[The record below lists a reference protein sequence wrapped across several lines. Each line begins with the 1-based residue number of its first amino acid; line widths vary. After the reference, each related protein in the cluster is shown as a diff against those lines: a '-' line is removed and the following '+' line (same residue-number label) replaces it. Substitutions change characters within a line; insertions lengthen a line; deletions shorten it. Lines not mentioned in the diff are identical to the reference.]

1 MDFKQLA
8 DDWDK
13 RANDGMI
20 EAICSGCTDDD
31 LFWGSGIQES
41 IDVINLLNEHMS
53 AGAFKK
59 NDVIVDLGCGSGR
72 VVGPMAAL
80 VPNVKFFGVDV
91 SNVMLKQARSRFKA
105 IKNLRFKAVRKTDG
119 KIPLG
124 DKSVNAVF
132 EVLTLQH
139 LPRQM
144 LPAVVAE
151 VVRVLKP
158 GGLFACWPPTGSEEI
173 SDVSCDR
180 SPEDTWT
187 SRAYGMDIWRDLMAP
202 FEMTLENVGIKYG
215 EAGRLLALWRKT

>member
-31 LFWGSGIQES
+31 LFWDSGHQEARD
-41 IDVINLLNEHMS
+41 IFNILIVCMPT
-53 AGAFKK
+53 GTFKK

-72 VVGPMAAL
+72 VVGPLSAY
-80 VPNVKFFGVDV
+80 VPNVKFFGIDV

-119 KIPLG
+119 KIPLD

-139 LPRQM
+139 LPTQM
-144 LPAVVAE
+144 LSTVVAE
-151 VVRVLKP
+151 VARVLKS
-158 GGLFACWPPTGSEEI
+158 GGLFACWTPTDNKKICEAS
-173 SDVSCDR
+173 R
-180 SPEDTWT
+180 SRLPSDTWT
-187 SRAYGMDIWRDLMAP
+187 ARAYGIDFWTDIMDPLGMELVNTGA
-202 FEMTLENVGIKYG
+202 KYG
-215 EAGRLLALWRKT
+215 EACRTITVWKKK